1 MYFIVSYCIRSYK
14 FVSYCVIFWCLGVKL
29 VASLRIC
36 CMTLFSFAFYAAF
49 TLLFKRQGSI
59 NLGFA
64 QSDHRESIS
73 WHVLV
78 PWPVPVPGSVCVP
91 VALSRTGGNE
101 RALMLVPVTDAQ
113 HHHPSTS
120 PPALS
125 AFPSDTVRTGPSP
138 DLQVAP
144 LAGKV
149 CQWSCPGSVNGT
161 GCSWILA
168 PLEWKKI
175 GSRAVQLIIKT
186 GKYRLLQF
194 LNYFNNT
201 VFLIFF

>member
-1 MYFIVSYCIRSYK
+1 MPVAANNSSTYNLHTCYVCQFSGVWK
-14 FVSYCVIFWCLGVKL
+14 CLGVKL
-29 VASLRIC
+29 VASLWNF
-36 CMTLFSFAFYAAF
+36 CMILFSFSFSAAF
-49 TLLFKRQGSI
+49 TLLSNCQGSI
-59 NLGFA
+59 NSGPTH
-64 QSDHRESIS
+64 SDHRESIS

-78 PWPVPVPGSVCVP
+78 PWPVPMPSSVCVP

-113 HHHPSTS
+113 HHHPPTS

-125 AFPSDTVRTGPSP
+125 AFPSDTVRTGPCT

-149 CQWSCPGSVNGT
+149 CQWSCLGSVNGA

-168 PLEWKKI
+168 LQEWN
-175 GSRAVQLIIKT
+175 R
-186 GKYRLLQF
+186 
-194 LNYFNNT
+194 
-201 VFLIFF
+201 

>member
-1 MYFIVSYCIRSYK
+1 MYVS
-14 FVSYCVIFWCLGVKL
+14 FVLFGKCLGVKL
-29 VASLRIC
+29 DASLWNF
-36 CMTLFSFAFYAAF
+36 CMILFSFAFSAAL
-49 TLLFKRQGSI
+49 TLKSKCQGRI
-59 NLGFA
+59 NSGLA
-64 QSDHRESIS
+64 HSDHRESIS

-113 HHHPSTS
+113 HHHPPTS

-125 AFPSDTVRTGPSP
+125 AFPSDTVRTGPYT

-149 CQWSCPGSVNGT
+149 CQWSCPGSVNGA
-161 GCSWILA
+161 GCSRILA
-168 PLEWKKI
+168 PEEPDRQEVGLH
-175 GSRAVQLIIKT
+175 
-186 GKYRLLQF
+186 
-194 LNYFNNT
+194 N
-201 VFLIFF
+201 

>member
-1 MYFIVSYCIRSYK
+1 MYVSFLMFMFRSK
-14 FVSYCVIFWCLGVKL
+14 ISGL
-29 VASLRIC
+29 SLEFLYD
-36 CMTLFSFAFYAAF
+36 LFYFAFSAAF
-49 TLLFKRQGSI
+49 TLQSKCQGRLNS
-59 NLGFA
+59 GPA
-64 QSDHRESIS
+64 HSDHRESIS

-78 PWPVPVPGSVCVP
+78 PWPVPVPDSVCVP

-113 HHHPSTS
+113 HHHPPTS

-125 AFPSDTVRTGPSP
+125 AFPSDTVRTGPCT

-149 CQWSCPGSVNGT
+149 CQLGCPGSVNGA

-168 PLEWKKI
+168 PQEWN
-175 GSRAVQLIIKT
+175 G
-186 GKYRLLQF
+186 
-194 LNYFNNT
+194 
-201 VFLIFF
+201 

>member
-1 MYFIVSYCIRSYK
+1 MYVSLKIFRSKISGLPLEFLYDP
-14 FVSYCVIFWCLGVKL
+14 FLFCVLC
-29 VASLRIC
+29 
-36 CMTLFSFAFYAAF
+36 SFHIAVQNVRGALTRGPAH
-49 TLLFKRQGSI
+49 
-59 NLGFA
+59 
-64 QSDHRESIS
+64 SDHRESIS

-113 HHHPSTS
+113 HHHPPTS

-125 AFPSDTVRTGPSP
+125 AFPSDTVRTGPCT

-149 CQWSCPGSVNGT
+149 CQRSCSGSVNGA

-168 PLEWKKI
+168 PEEQN
-175 GSRAVQLIIKT
+175 R
-186 GKYRLLQF
+186 
-194 LNYFNNT
+194 
-201 VFLIFF
+201 